1 MKTTLVFLI
10 FSIII
15 FGCTKENDGK
25 NEDNRNGIVIKG
37 YIPSSKNKS
46 LQLKTGAL
54 TLADAKKV
62 LVFSKYYYKLF
73 DINDTSF
80 KATADYGTGAA
91 LIFLDAN
98 YQYIGTLSPQGLNI
112 LPLGNLVNDENT
124 TIDLSKL
131 TLVGS
136 SVIPAHDPLGTE
148 IKISDKEIS
157 SLKAIDDYYEAIAK
171 NMDANNNN
179 KPDVLEHK
187 QILIYTMLTV
197 FGGKWG
203 NDQRAPTV
211 TDSAHY
217 YVNYM
222 VEFGGGDSLSF
233 NNNEIS
239 LKGPIEEPYNDIKL
253 WGFMKAPACGGNRGF
268 ISSFC
273 RETNATAGAPWGSA
287 FLPLKKGTYT
297 LTLNGNQSFSVY
309 YSNINMYNNLFIVVP
324 TLHTN
329 SNGKLTS
336 ISFEYKLS
344 NGTTIDPGNMLTNV
358 MVQFC
363 DSQMKQFYVNDK
375 KKLTTQTGFREL
387 VFDSPLDITAL
398 YQIDIWYD
406 DMLGNQYDIIWR
418 Q

>member
-1 MKTTLVFLI
+1 MKTTLTFLVLL
-10 FSIII
+10 IIL
-15 FGCTKENDGK
+15 FGCNKENSGNDEK
-25 NEDNRNGIVIKG
+25 NNGIVIKG
-37 YIPSSKNKS
+37 YIPGSKAKS
-46 LQLKTGAL
+46 QQLKSGGL

-73 DINDTSF
+73 DISDTTF

-91 LIFLDAN
+91 LIFLNDN

-112 LPLGNLVNDENT
+112 LPLGNLINGENT

-131 TLVGS
+131 TLVGN
-136 SVIPAHDPLGTE
+136 SVIPTHDPLGSE
-148 IKISDKEIS
+148 IKISPKEIN
-157 SLKAIDDYYEAIAK
+157 SLKIIDDYYEAIAR
-171 NMDANNNN
+171 NIDANSNN

-203 NDQRAPTV
+203 NNQRAPIV

-217 YVNYM
+217 FVNYM
-222 VEFGGGDSLSF
+222 VEVGGGDSLSF

-239 LKGPIEEPYNDIKL
+239 VKGPIEEPYNDIKL

-273 RETNATAGAPWGSA
+273 REGIAAPGAPWGSA

-309 YSNINMYNNLFIVVP
+309 YSNINMYSNLFIVVP

-329 SNGKLTS
+329 GDGKLSS

-358 MVQFC
+358 MVQFS
-363 DSQMKQFYVNDK
+363 DNQMKQFYVNDK
-375 KKLTTQTGFREL
+375 NKLTTQTGFTEL
-387 VFDSPLDITAL
+387 VFATPLDISRL
-398 YQIDIWYD
+398 YQVDIWYD
-406 DMLGNQYDIIWR
+406 DMLGNQYDIMWR

>member
-1 MKTTLVFLI
+1 MKTTLTFLVLL
-10 FSIII
+10 IIL
-15 FGCTKENDGK
+15 FGCNKENSGNDEK
-25 NEDNRNGIVIKG
+25 NNGIVIKG
-37 YIPSSKNKS
+37 YIPGSKAKS
-46 LQLKTGAL
+46 QQIKSGGL

-73 DINDTSF
+73 DISDTTF

-91 LIFLDAN
+91 LIFLNDN

-112 LPLGNLVNDENT
+112 LPLGNLINGENT

-131 TLVGS
+131 TLVGN
-136 SVIPAHDPLGTE
+136 SVIPTHDPLGSE
-148 IKISDKEIS
+148 IKISPKEIN
-157 SLKAIDDYYEAIAK
+157 SLKIIDDYYEAIAR
-171 NMDANNNN
+171 NIDANSNN
-179 KPDVLEHK
+179 KPDVLDHK

-203 NDQRAPTV
+203 NNQRAPIV

-217 YVNYM
+217 FVNYM
-222 VEFGGGDSLSF
+222 VEVGGGDSLSF

-239 LKGPIEEPYNDIKL
+239 VKGPIEEPYNDIKL

-273 RETNATAGAPWGSA
+273 REGIAAPGAPWGSA

-309 YSNINMYNNLFIVVP
+309 YSNINMYSNLFIVVP

-329 SNGKLTS
+329 GDGKLSS

-358 MVQFC
+358 MVQFS
-363 DSQMKQFYVNDK
+363 DNQMKQFYVNDK
-375 KKLTTQTGFREL
+375 SKLTTQTGFTEL
-387 VFDSPLDITAL
+387 VFATPLDISLL
-398 YQIDIWYD
+398 YQVDIWYD
-406 DMLGNQYDIIWR
+406 DMLGNQYDIMWR